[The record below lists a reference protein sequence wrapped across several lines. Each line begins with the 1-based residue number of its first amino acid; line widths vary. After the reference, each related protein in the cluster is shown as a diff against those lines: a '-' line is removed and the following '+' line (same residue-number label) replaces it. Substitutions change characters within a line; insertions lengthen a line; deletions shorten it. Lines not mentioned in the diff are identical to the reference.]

1 MPTLRRAVLS
11 VVALM
16 LVAGVALA
24 AGDPKGWREAR
35 WGMSGEDLA
44 QTFKGTLEPVGATL
58 EYNQYVV
65 KQRIM
70 RVDIAGRPFVVL
82 FQLDKS
88 SEKLK
93 QVLLQFRGSRPM
105 HTDYV
110 EVGKALTAE
119 FGAPAKT
126 RGTGDYS
133 GSFPSYA
140 TEMRWCFPTTEIVLR
155 YIDPNAEAGSGVRKD
170 LLIRYTERSGSCT

>member
-1 MPTLRRAVLS
+1 MLCFRPLLLS
-11 VVALM
+11 LIAITF
-16 LVAGVALA
+16 VAGAALA
-24 AGDPKGWREAR
+24 ASDPKGWREAR
-35 WGMSGEDLA
+35 WGMTGEDLA
-44 QTFKGTLEPVGATL
+44 QTFKSTLEPTRGTL
-58 EYNQYVV
+58 EYNNYVV
-65 KQRIM
+65 KQRIV
-70 RVDIAGRPFVVL
+70 RVDIGGRPFVVL
-82 FQLDKS
+82 FQLDKQ

-119 FGAPAKT
+119 FGPPAKA
-126 RGTGDYS
+126 RGQGDYS

-140 TEMRWCFPTTEIVLR
+140 TEMRWCFPTTEIFLR

-170 LLIRYTERSGSCT
+170 LVIRYTERSGRCT